1 MGELDLLKPVLEQ
14 KLSGTIQFGRV
25 KMKPGKPTTL
35 VTLPGPTPEAPPKLV
50 FALPGN
56 PVSALVC
63 FYVFVL
69 PGLRKMAGHKR
80 VQLPKVTCEVG
91 FSPFATIDRSAME
104 T

>member
-14 KLSGTIQFGRV
+14 RLNGTIQFGRV
-25 KMKPGKPTTL
+25 KMKPGKPTTV
-35 VTLPGPTPEAPPKLV
+35 VTLPGPEGREKMV

-69 PGLRKMAGHKR
+69 PGLRKMAGHAR
-80 VQLPKVTCEVG
+80 HGLPSITCQVG
-91 FSPFATIDRSAME
+91 CRRI
-104 T
+104 